1 MSTRVRGVASQGL
14 WLPISQWPPSPCSR
28 YPPGGRAPAA
38 SRPPNIAVPYDPDTS
53 PPPCSPVPSRNR
65 HTSFGGLPY
74 APPVSRTRTCT
85 PSRTSRVVRLTT
97 PPSAAEPYSD
107 EPAPLRISTRSI

>member
-1 MSTRVRGVASQGL
+1 MVVSFFRFFFFNDTAPTEIYTLSL
-14 WLPISQWPPSPCSR
+14 HDALPICQWSPSSCSR
-28 YPPGGRAPAA
+28 YPSECRAPAA

-85 PSRTSRVVRLTT
+85 PSGTSRVVRLTT
-97 PPSAAEPYSD
+97 PPSAAEP
-107 EPAPLRISTRSI
+107 